1 MAQLS
6 FIERQFPVSK
16 ISKESYKEKK
26 AGQSQTLTGLGK
38 WWGRKPLLLVRAVI
52 LGCLMPA
59 SDDPKKDMEVFLTL
73 LSMDA
78 KGLESRR
85 KKKLS
90 MAEIYKRVFA
100 DEYLSK
106 YRAYFGR
113 SGEKLKL
120 KKTVSQGEKEEVERA
135 VFQMLSYDAKI
146 AMCRRPEHVELTS
159 QAWEKINQHLKTA
172 AHSLPELVEQL
183 SLRRYGHNVIVGD
196 CFCGGGSIP
205 FEAARIGCN
214 VFASDLNPVAG
225 LLTWADLHLCGAS
238 PEQRKTMDRFQK
250 EIYEKINTEVEE
262 LGIEE
267 NEDRDRALSYLYCL
281 ESVCPECGWKI
292 PLLPSLVV
300 GIRGGV
306 TVALKPN
313 AMKKTFDFVICCN
326 VSADAIAKAR
336 QQGTVRKGA
345 VICPHCGKST
355 PISALRHD
363 TRDEH
368 GNMVSNLRLWD
379 KADFEPRE
387 DDVFT
392 ERLYAVRYEHIEPF

>member
-16 ISKESYKEKK
+16 ISKESYKERK

-59 SDDPKKDMEVFLTL
+59 RDDPKKDTEVFLTL

-100 DEYLSK
+100 DECLSK
-106 YRAYFGR
+106 YRAYFDR

-146 AMCRRPEHVELTS
+146 AMCRRPEHVEITS
-159 QAWEKINQHLKTA
+159 QAWEKINQHLKTE

-225 LLTWADLHLCGAS
+225 LLTWADLHLCG
-238 PEQRKTMDRFQK
+238 
-250 EIYEKINTEVEE
+250 
-262 LGIEE
+262 GIS
-267 NEDRDRALSYLYCL
+267 RA
-281 ESVCPECGWKI
+281 
-292 PLLPSLVV
+292 
-300 GIRGGV
+300 
-306 TVALKPN
+306 A
-313 AMKKTFDFVICCN
+313 
-326 VSADAIAKAR
+326 
-336 QQGTVRKGA
+336 
-345 VICPHCGKST
+345 
-355 PISALRHD
+355 
-363 TRDEH
+363 
-368 GNMVSNLRLWD
+368 
-379 KADFEPRE
+379 
-387 DDVFT
+387 
-392 ERLYAVRYEHIEPF
+392 

>member
-16 ISKESYKEKK
+16 ISKESYKERK

-59 SDDPKKDMEVFLTL
+59 SDEPKKDAEVFLTL

-100 DEYLSK
+100 DECLSK
-106 YRAYFGR
+106 YRAYFDR

-146 AMCRRPEHVELTS
+146 AMCRRPEHVEITS

-172 AHSLPELVEQL
+172 ARSLPELVEQL

-205 FEAARIGCN
+205 FEAARIGCQ

-225 LLTWADLHLCGAS
+225 LLTWADLHLCG
-238 PEQRKTMDRFQK
+238 
-250 EIYEKINTEVEE
+250 
-262 LGIEE
+262 GIS
-267 NEDRDRALSYLYCL
+267 RA
-281 ESVCPECGWKI
+281 
-292 PLLPSLVV
+292 
-300 GIRGGV
+300 
-306 TVALKPN
+306 A
-313 AMKKTFDFVICCN
+313 
-326 VSADAIAKAR
+326 
-336 QQGTVRKGA
+336 
-345 VICPHCGKST
+345 
-355 PISALRHD
+355 
-363 TRDEH
+363 
-368 GNMVSNLRLWD
+368 
-379 KADFEPRE
+379 
-387 DDVFT
+387 
-392 ERLYAVRYEHIEPF
+392 